1 MPPPESSPLSGQDSE
16 QCPKE
21 ASEEASE
28 EAKHSD
34 SYHPSLSSS
43 PVQGGATGAAS
54 TLTPD
59 LGQLCHGSPPKKA
72 RGLGPKS
79 LVFDEE
85 PASAPG

>member
-1 MPPPESSPLSGQDSE
+1 MPSPESSPLSGQDSE
-16 QCPKE
+16 LCP
-21 ASEEASE
+21 EEAPE
-28 EAKHSD
+28 EAKD
-34 SYHPSLSSS
+34 TDGSYHPSLTSS

-72 RGLGPKS
+72 TGLGPKS